1 MATEYNRVVCN
12 FCLFAATCAR
22 LRTPPA
28 CDRCPLSLTCAQGD
42 TFGTPG
48 CEERLKEWRKEQLP
62 DKCFLVE
69 QLLVYVE
76 TRALTEIFVPVTDYP
91 SFVVCPRCSQPN
103 AHTHSDHSWTPMI
116 VTPERGLA
124 KRAMLKCDFCGLD
137 AEHRYR

>member
-12 FCLFAATCAR
+12 FCLFAATCER

-28 CDRCPLSLTCAQGD
+28 CDACTLSLTCAQNA

-48 CEERLKEWRKEQLP
+48 CGERLKEWRNAELP
-62 DKCFLVE
+62 DACFLVE

-76 TRALTEIFVPVTDYP
+76 TRALTEIFVPVEKMFGT
-91 SFVVCPRCSQPN
+91 FVCPRCDQPH

-116 VTPERGLA
+116 VTPDRSLT
-124 KRAMLKCDFCGLD
+124 KRATLKCDFCGLD
-137 AEHRYR
+137 GAHCYR